1 MVFQEAI
8 KPAAVVF
15 VFSVLLAGL
24 VCVAATKFL
33 EATASSP

>member
-15 VFSVLLAGL
+15 VFSVLLAAL
-24 VCVAATKFL
+24 VWGAATKFL